1 MDEKLI
7 AQVLQIEERAQEI
20 QQTARREA
28 EQLPVQAEKE
38 AQALIERARSEA
50 EEEARR
56 MVASAQGQDDSARI
70 AGAAEEKSRQ
80 LEILATSNL
89 DRAVAYVLERVA
101 GRG

>member
-20 QQTARREA
+20 QQTARR
-28 EQLPVQAEKE
+28 
-38 AQALIERARSEA
+38 
-50 EEEARR
+50 
-56 MVASAQGQDDSARI
+56 
-70 AGAAEEKSRQ
+70 EKSRQ